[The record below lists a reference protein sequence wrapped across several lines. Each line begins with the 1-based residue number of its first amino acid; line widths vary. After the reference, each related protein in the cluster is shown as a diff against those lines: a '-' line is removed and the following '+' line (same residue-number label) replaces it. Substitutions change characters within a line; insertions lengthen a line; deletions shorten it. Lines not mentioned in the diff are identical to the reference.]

1 VDKAAGAGQSWRI
14 MKSKQIIDWTRRLF
28 TPARTALGLMVGAA
42 AFLAACASMNGPLC
56 KGPVGLQLYSVR
68 AQMGKD
74 VPGTLAEVRSWGI
87 KYVELAGT
95 YKLTPAEFKAQL
107 DAHGLDAVA
116 GHFSYDQWRD
126 NPEGALAEAE
136 TLGLKYVGCAWIPHQ
151 GAFDEVVC
159 QQAAA
164 VFNRAGAL
172 AAKHHMRFFYHTHG
186 YEFRPFEN
194 GTLFDLLV
202 KETNPDQVK
211 FEMDIFWVAHAGQN
225 PAQLLEKYPGRWAL
239 MHLKDMKKGTETG
252 LFTGSSPVSNC
263 VAMGTGQLD
272 MPAILRAAGKVGVKW
287 YLIEDESA
295 VSEQQIPVSLRYLRE
310 TR

>member
-1 VDKAAGAGQSWRI
+1 
-14 MKSKQIIDWTRRLF
+14 
-28 TPARTALGLMVGAA
+28 MVGAT
-42 AFLAACASMNGPLC
+42 AFLAADASAKALLC

-68 AQMGKD
+68 AQMAKD
-74 VPGTLAEVRSWGI
+74 VPGTLEEVRSWGI

-107 DAHGLDAVA
+107 DAHKLEAVA
-116 GHFSYDQWRD
+116 GHFPYEKWRD
-126 NPEGALAEAE
+126 DPEGALAEAA

-151 GAFDEVVC
+151 GAFDEVTC
-159 QQAAA
+159 RQAAA
-164 VFNRAGAL
+164 VFNRAGDL

-202 KETNPDQVK
+202 RETNPGKVK
-211 FEMDIFWVAHAGQN
+211 FEMDIFWVAHAGQD
-225 PAQLLEKYPGRWAL
+225 PAQWLEKYPKRWAL

-263 VAMGTGQLD
+263 VPMGMGQLD
-272 MPAILRAAGKVGVKW
+272 MPAILRAAGKAGVKW
-287 YLIEDESA
+287 YFIEDESD